1 MFSGNKGSSWSDRCA
16 GSGASEAGAAVLPP
30 SVMLSRA
37 SLWYWLLL
45 KMSRI
50 KVYYILIG
58 LAALFYRVSCK
69 MKGMKWAEG
78 GGGGEGRGLLGRIFL
93 DRYRVLL
100 KRQNSSEVM
109 WEGVQDIRWW
119 FILKI
124 CLIVIDTLLNC
135 IGWKYISKFVTLRF
149 SQRANCCIF
158 VICVQIKHLCYRE
171 NATMN
176 KFVLN
181 PNPVLYFY
189 RQTITSRFMWRAV

>member
-58 LAALFYRVSCK
+58 LAALFYRVSYTK
-69 MKGMKWAEG
+69 EKSW
-78 GGGGEGRGLLGRIFL
+78 RGWGLFGRIFL

-109 WEGVQDIRWW
+109 WEGVQDIRWL

-124 CLIVIDTLLNC
+124 CLIVINTLLNC